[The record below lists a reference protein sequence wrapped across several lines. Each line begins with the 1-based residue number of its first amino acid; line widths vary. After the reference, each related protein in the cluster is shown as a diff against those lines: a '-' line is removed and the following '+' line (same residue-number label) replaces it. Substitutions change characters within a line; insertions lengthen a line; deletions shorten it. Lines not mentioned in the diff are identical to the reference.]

1 MGKIKARGG
10 RFELDRNVLILQ
22 AAERYSYMKTL
33 NILKIALFLVIVVM
47 SYYLIET
54 IAEPIRF
61 EKEKN
66 KRYEQVI
73 ERLKMIRT
81 AQIAYRDATGDF
93 ADDWDKL
100 VAVTK
105 NGQIKVV
112 KVIGN
117 PDDSLDILAGIR
129 YDTIMVSIAD
139 SFFPNYPIDSLPFI
153 PFTEGKKF
161 NLQAGKITKGNIQ
174 LSVFQVEDSAPFDPR
189 KVLRV
194 GSMSDANFSG
204 NWE

>member
-1 MGKIKARGG
+1 MRKIKAAQGG
-10 RFELDRNVLILQ
+10 FEFNRNVLILQ
-22 AAERYSYMKTL
+22 AAERHSYMKTL
-33 NILKIALFLVIVVM
+33 NILKIALFLVILVM
-47 SYYLIET
+47 SYFLIET

-66 KRYEQVI
+66 KRYAQVI

-81 AQIAYRDATGDF
+81 AQIAYRDAIGEF
-93 ADDWDKL
+93 ANDWESL
-100 VAVTK
+100 VEITK

-117 PDDSLDILAGIR
+117 PDDSTDILAGIR

-153 PFTEGKKF
+153 PFTNGKKF
-161 NLQAGKITKGNIQ
+161 DLQAGKITKGNIQ

>member
-1 MGKIKARGG
+1 
-10 RFELDRNVLILQ
+10 F
-22 AAERYSYMKTL
+22 
-33 NILKIALFLVIVVM
+33 
-47 SYYLIET
+47 LIET

-66 KRYEQVI
+66 KRYAQVI

-81 AQIAYRDATGDF
+81 AQIAYRDAIGEF
-93 ADDWDKL
+93 ADDWESL
-100 VAVTK
+100 VEITK

-139 SFFPNYPIDSLPFI
+139 SFFPN
-153 PFTEGKKF
+153 
-161 NLQAGKITKGNIQ
+161 
-174 LSVFQVEDSAPFDPR
+174 
-189 KVLRV
+189 
-194 GSMSDANFSG
+194 
-204 NWE
+204 

>member
-1 MGKIKARGG
+1 M
-10 RFELDRNVLILQ
+10 LILQ
-22 AAERYSYMKTL
+22 AVERISYMKTL
-33 NILKIALFLVIVVM
+33 NILKIALFVVIVVM
-47 SYYLIET
+47 AYFLIET

-61 EKEKN
+61 EQEKSR
-66 KRYEQVI
+66 RYEQVI

-93 ADDWDKL
+93 ADDWDAL

-105 NGQIKVV
+105 NGKLKMV

-117 PDDSLDILAGIR
+117 PDDSTDILAGIR
-129 YDTIMVSIAD
+129 YDTILVSIAD

-153 PFTEGKKF
+153 PFTDGKKF
-161 NLQAGKITKGNIQ
+161 KLQAGKITKGNIT
-174 LSVFQVEDSAPFDPR
+174 LSVFEVEDSAPFDPR

-194 GSMSDANFSG
+194 GSMVDANVSG

>member
-1 MGKIKARGG
+1 M
-10 RFELDRNVLILQ
+10 LILQ
-22 AAERYSYMKTL
+22 AVERISYMKTL
-33 NILKIALFLVIVVM
+33 NILKIALFVVIAVM
-47 SYYLIET
+47 AYFLIET

-61 EKEKN
+61 EQEKSR
-66 KRYEQVI
+66 RYAQVI

-81 AQIAYRDATGDF
+81 AQIAYRDATGEF
-93 ADDWDKL
+93 ADDWNKL

-105 NGQIKVV
+105 NGQIKVI

-129 YDTIMVSIAD
+129 YDTMMVSIAD
-139 SFFPNYPIDSLPFI
+139 SFFPNYPIDSLPFV
-153 PFTEGKKF
+153 PFAGGKKF
-161 NLQAGKITKGNIQ
+161 NLQAGKITKGNIS
-174 LSVFQVEDSAPFDPR
+174 LSVFEAEDSAPFDPR

-194 GSMSDANFSG
+194 GSMVDANLSG

>member
-1 MGKIKARGG
+1 
-10 RFELDRNVLILQ
+10 
-22 AAERYSYMKTL
+22 MKTM
-33 NILKIALFLVIVVM
+33 NILKIVLFLVILVM
-47 SYYLIET
+47 TYFLVET

-66 KRYEQVI
+66 MRYAKVI

-81 AQIAYRDATGDF
+81 AQLAYRDVNGEF

-100 VAVTK
+100 VDNTK
-105 NGQIKVV
+105 NGELKIV

-117 PDDSLDILAGIR
+117 PDDSLDVIAGIR

-139 SFFPNYPIDSLPFI
+139 SFFRNYPIDSLPLI
-153 PFTEGKKF
+153 PFANGKRF
-161 NLQAGKITKGNIQ
+161 NLQAGKINKGNIKI
-174 LSVFQVEDSAPFDPR
+174 SVFEAEDAAPFDPR

-194 GSMSDANFSG
+194 GSMTDANLSG

>member
-1 MGKIKARGG
+1 LGKIKARGG